1 MAETAQQ
8 NVALR
13 LGDIIRLKSPSS
25 RHGEHNKVFLVTY
38 ISSDRIDL
46 AGEDTTSL
54 QIPIRDGKLVDT
66 DLTGIEILSR
76 SGEAG
81 YARQNGLLP
90 DNWVDI
96 HFGGDVPAVFTGKIT
111 DLDEDMIEI
120 QTHPDGHKI
129 YLDFKYQGLPKDLP
143 IDKIVIR
150 EPPEDKGTE
159 DDAAREDD
167 EATVH
172 TEGAQG
178 QDKVAIVEGEDDG
191 AADTVEA
198 PIEKVREQLREML
211 LDADKIQIGEQLEAV
226 TQIVEVPEGQQ
237 RFGLEKQTNDLLDEL
252 LSTIPNEDRTRS
264 VLNNLHRM
272 IERFKQ
278 LRDSFSKFDEQGN
291 AMMPKVQ
298 GAGHKP
304 LVDSLLSLDRSL
316 MWLLPVVRSKKKL
329 YNVDVSPTEPQ
340 EDFVPLSLAEARLGA
355 TGVIGR
361 YVGNDVP
368 EGENKLAYLMNALN
382 PYLTPFEEPN
392 NVDRC
397 LFNKAVNA
405 NIACVVDT
413 LEDFYAS
420 VASNDVVK
428 RKRFL
433 IQKYNL
439 GLQRLHTE
447 DLKDGGVATKT
458 VSLTQN
464 DTACVTGL
472 LTLPEPAARFSR
484 VALPATNVLTKSDL
498 NRHFLQYWRLLRA
511 TTRVSNQVVGVDD
524 KFDMDWPKYLEG
536 YRHFSAENGSADQ
549 YENFLETVVPRTRV
563 LFDIMRKYIQG
574 ALSLH
579 SVVGCLEPFLVYQR
593 DLSFKQYEEIMDF
606 VRDRVA
612 QYKRDYVTYTRSL
625 SAIRPRKMG
634 KVRPALFDDQVFH
647 VLSKEGAESIELREL
662 LENAYNIPAGLLE
675 RHDSSE
681 ILQRLLAFDNGR
693 YYSTI
698 IAGIV
703 RLGIL
708 PSWTMTGLEDVQA
721 RLLSGEMATGKKDP
735 CAKYTLSKKYLSL
748 DALDADNGDMAYFDE
763 EYDPTRYTM
772 LSDFAAEQRDME
784 PLEFETY
791 LAARIAEGAGLS
803 DNDSLREAK
812 AIILGKRVVAAGDYA
827 VLRISDD
834 TVSASQKE
842 KKETPVDLYYKRVG
856 QRWDLDESVAP
867 STFADESKLFCNLQ
881 PGCFQ
886 FKSDCVDETTATLEA
901 DKGKI
906 DMMVKEFSDQMDWEK
921 QVTFDTIRADI
932 GYYSSIVDALRNVQE
947 KRLWRYN
954 DSQLSLGA
962 LAEEGEAVA
971 SPRAGLRELILGQS
985 DFVKKQHDIVKFC
998 VRFTRDA
1005 EAGED
1010 EYWRYC
1016 VAADVKLIPSFMLRL
1031 ASVFVQ
1037 NGDYVTALSQTC
1049 AQQGTISD
1057 DGEAWVDKHSGY
1069 VIRTIEFDTEE
1080 GYTEAGFK
1088 EKTRDQLEEDLGNA
1102 VLQAGEA
1109 DDSKKL
1115 SPLAQSV
1122 NNIISALAGFM
1133 GINIESQRDM
1143 IIRNTLVTQKRAMPS
1158 EEAYEKAVAAAAQRA
1173 ARKLPPYQSA
1183 HDESLVMLA
1192 LAYFVV
1198 GVQVSVPSVSSKK
1211 THPGCKRSFGGYPL
1225 DTDGD
1230 DSGITYVACVAHKI
1244 KSSVRPWNAIQKKTE
1259 VVLVKKIRAVIDK
1272 FILPDDA
1279 IVEKLGDKRAYLAT
1293 ESDDAVP
1300 VAVDVRN
1307 WSAFMPPLVP
1317 IDLPAPEP
1325 VSKAFQS
1332 ALKANLKNGSMKSSK
1347 DIGVLQG
1354 KVVDF
1359 ALAIIQGIGK
1369 QVREESALLAN
1380 AAGDPFLENACC
1392 NETMQTPFQYF
1403 GGKDNSLFEYNKI
1416 VGNTTDLLLD
1426 IGTFGRAPLIYDPRN
1441 TRLRYPEPT
1450 EEFSEDIIYQAF
1462 IVFCRY
1468 NSNLPVGDKLRAV
1481 CLGKP
1486 DHPLTGDTLSEQIE
1500 MLKRDGHVYSIE
1512 SLDQLMQVVNTEN
1525 IVYLG
1530 LGDKAEV
1537 GIGPLK
1543 SVLVELNASEEALPS
1558 ADSVVARPL
1567 LDKLTA
1573 LTDNFSW
1580 TLTEDTPS
1588 MRDMKNYLAR
1598 TTDEMS
1604 ARLTSFIQR
1613 NTKVSAKRAKGL
1625 RAFLADITNAGL
1637 DPTALFKA
1645 RRFLDT
1651 LLWDATSVYP
1661 TMIVQQVDYSESR
1674 IPRHWKL
1681 SQRHSADVA
1690 DFIQKH
1696 YAPLRPF
1703 YKDRGVKRVCEK
1715 VANMSSQL
1723 ELLARHTPFFP
1734 SVETAEGPRYAS
1746 VDARVSYML
1755 SGNYLLTGLMMYV
1768 DALEDDALYAASADA
1783 LTEVSLDEDA
1793 TGSFT
1798 AKAITKGQKSALS
1811 QKVGNLLLTYLEM
1824 SEKSNA
1830 MTSYTYRQVMDKVLR
1845 SKEKEKDNITSFLK
1859 EMTDE
1864 EREVENLF
1872 KNNRLER
1879 WSKGLQ
1885 KGLTQYVRETYDE
1898 EREELE
1904 RQAIRERRLGV
1915 NSVVTD
1921 MNRDIYN
1928 LDMMSEDAAAADMEA
1943 EENDMTGIADD
1954 DDYGENDDG
1963 GMLSHDD

>member
-1 MAETAQQ
+1 MTETAQR

-13 LGDIIRLKSPSS
+13 LGDIVRLKAPSS
-25 RHGEHNKVFLVTY
+25 QRGEHNKVFLVTY
-38 ISSDRIDL
+38 ISPDRIDL

-54 QIPIRDGKLVDT
+54 QIPIKDGKLIDV

-76 SGEAG
+76 SGEEG

-150 EPPEDKGTE
+150 GAPEDEGVRYE
-159 DDAAREDD
+159 DDATSTEGTSGEDT
-167 EATVH
+167 ATV
-172 TEGAQG
+172 
-178 QDKVAIVEGEDDG
+178 VEGEDEG
-191 AADTVEA
+191 AADTVEV

-211 LDADKIQIGEQLEAV
+211 LDADKIQIGEQLDAV
-226 TQIVEVPEGQQ
+226 TQVVEVPEGQQ

-252 LSTIPNEDRTRS
+252 LSTVPNEERTRS

-272 IERFKQ
+272 VERFKQ
-278 LRDSFSKFDEQGN
+278 LRVSFSKFDEHGN

-304 LVDSLLSLDRSL
+304 LVETLLSLDRSL
-316 MWLLPVVRSKKKL
+316 LWLLPVVRSKKKL

-340 EDFVPLSLAEARLGA
+340 EDFVALSLAEARLGA
-355 TGVIGR
+355 TGAIER
-361 YVGNDVP
+361 YMGNDVP

-382 PYLTPFEEPN
+382 PYLTPFEAPN
-392 NVDRC
+392 DVDRC
-397 LFNKAVNA
+397 LFSKTVGA
-405 NIACVVDT
+405 NLACVVDT

-439 GLQRLHTE
+439 GLQRLQAE
-447 DLKDGGVATKT
+447 DQKDGSVLTKT
-458 VSLTQN
+458 VSLTPN

-472 LTLPEPAARFSR
+472 LTLPEPAVRFSR
-484 VALPATNVLTKSDL
+484 VTLPATNVLTKADL
-498 NRHFLQYWRLLRA
+498 NRHFLQYWKLLRA
-511 TTRVSNQVVGVDD
+511 TTRVSSQVVASDD
-524 KFDMDWPKYLEG
+524 KFDMDWPNYLEG
-536 YRHFSAENGSADQ
+536 YRHFSTEKSGSDQ
-549 YENFLETVVPRTRV
+549 YESFLETVIPRTRV

-579 SVVGCLEPFLVYQR
+579 SVVGCLEPFLIYQR

-612 QYKRDYVTYTRSL
+612 QYKRDYVTYVRSL
-625 SAIRPRKMG
+625 SAIRPRKAN
-634 KVRPALFDDQVFH
+634 KVRPALFDDDMFH
-647 VLSKEGAESIELREL
+647 VLSKEGEEHMELREL
-662 LENAYNIPAGLLE
+662 LEKAYELPDGLLE

-681 ILQRLLAFDNGR
+681 ILRRLLAFDNAR
-693 YYSTI
+693 YYSTV

-703 RLGIL
+703 RLGVL

-721 RLLSGEMATGKKDP
+721 RLLSGEMQTEKKDP

-748 DALDADNGDMAYFDE
+748 DALDADNGDTAYFDE
-763 EYDPTRYTM
+763 EYDPTRYTTVT
-772 LSDFAAEQRDME
+772 DYAAEQRDME
-784 PLEFETY
+784 PSEFETY

-803 DNDSLREAK
+803 DDDSLREAK
-812 AIILGKRVVAAGDYA
+812 AVILGKREVAPGDYA
-827 VLRISDD
+827 VLRVSDA
-834 TVSASQKE
+834 VGEGEKE
-842 KKETPVDLYYKRVG
+842 KPTDLYYKRVG

-886 FKSDCVDETTATLEA
+886 FKSDCIDKTSAAAEA

-906 DMMVKEFSDQMDWEK
+906 DVMVKEFSDQMDWER
-921 QVTFDTIRADI
+921 QVTFDTIRADV
-932 GYYSSIVDALRNVQE
+932 GYYSSIVDALRNVHA
-947 KRLWRYN
+947 KRLWQYN
-954 DSQLSLGA
+954 DTQVSLGA
-962 LAEEGEAVA
+962 LADEEETTA

-998 VRFTRDA
+998 ARFTRDA

-1016 VAADVKLIPSFMLRL
+1016 DTANVKLIPSFMLRL

-1037 NGDYVTALSQTC
+1037 NGDYVAALSQVC

-1069 VIRTIEFDTEE
+1069 TIRTIEFDTDE

-1102 VLQAGEA
+1102 VLQSGEA

-1158 EEAYEKAVAAAAQRA
+1158 EEAYERAAAAAAQRS
-1173 ARKLPPYQSA
+1173 ARKLPSYQSA
-1183 HDESLVMLA
+1183 YDESLVILA

-1198 GVQVSVPSVSSKK
+1198 GVQVSVPSISSKK
-1211 THPGCKRSFGGYPL
+1211 THPGCKRSFSGYPL
-1225 DTDGD
+1225 DADGD
-1230 DSGITYVACVAHKI
+1230 DSGLTYVACVAHKI
-1244 KSSVRPWNAIQKKTE
+1244 KSSVRPWAAIQKKTE
-1259 VVLVKKIRAVIDK
+1259 VVLVKKIRAIIDK
-1272 FILPDDA
+1272 FILTDDA
-1279 IVEKLGDKRAYLAT
+1279 IVEKLVDKRAYLTT

-1307 WSAFMPPLVP
+1307 WSSFMPPLVP

-1332 ALKANLKNGSMKSSK
+1332 ALKSNLKNGSMKSSR
-1347 DIGVLQG
+1347 DIGVLQA

-1369 QVREESALLAN
+1369 QVREEAALLAN
-1380 AAGDPFLENACC
+1380 AAGEPFLENACC

-1403 GGKDNSLFEYNKI
+1403 AGKDNTLFEYNKI
-1416 VGNTTDLLLD
+1416 AGNTTDLLLD
-1426 IGTFGRAPLIYDPRN
+1426 IGAFGRAPLIYDPRN
-1441 TRLRYPEPT
+1441 TRLRYPDPSEG
-1450 EEFSEDIIYQAF
+1450 FSENVIYQAF
-1462 IVFCRY
+1462 IVLCRY
-1468 NSNLPVGDKLRAV
+1468 NSNLPLGDKLRAV

-1500 MLKRDGHVYSIE
+1500 MLKKDGHMYSVE
-1512 SLDQLMQVVNTEN
+1512 SLDQLMQVINSEN
-1525 IVYLG
+1525 IVHLG
-1530 LGDKAEV
+1530 LEDKVEV
-1537 GIGPLK
+1537 GIAPLR
-1543 SVLVELNASEEALPS
+1543 SVLADLNAAE
-1558 ADSVVARPL
+1558 DGGRDIGIARPL
-1567 LDKLTA
+1567 LDKLTT
-1573 LTDNFSW
+1573 LTDDFSW
-1580 TLTEDTPS
+1580 TLTADTPS

-1598 TTDEMS
+1598 TTNEMS

-1613 NTKVSAKRAKGL
+1613 NTKVSAKRAKAL
-1625 RAFLADITNAGL
+1625 RAFLAQVTDA
-1637 DPTALFKA
+1637 DHPPAQLFKG
-1645 RRFLDT
+1645 RHFLNT
-1651 LLWDATSVYP
+1651 FLWDATSVYP
-1661 TMIVQQVDYSESR
+1661 TMIAEQVDYNESR

-1681 SQRHSADVA
+1681 SQRHSADIA

-1696 YAPLRPF
+1696 YVSLRPF
-1703 YKDRGVKRVCEK
+1703 YKDKGVKRACEI
-1715 VANMSSQL
+1715 VANASSRL
-1723 ELLARHTPFFP
+1723 ELLAHHTPFFP
-1734 SVETAEGPRYAS
+1734 PVQTAEGERYAS
-1746 VDARVSYML
+1746 IDARVSHML
-1755 SGNYLLTGLMMYV
+1755 ASNYLLTGLTLYI
-1768 DALEDDALYAASADA
+1768 DALEDDALYTAAPAA
-1783 LTEVSLDEDA
+1783 LTEVSLEEDA
-1793 TGSFT
+1793 AGSFT
-1798 AKAITKGQKSALS
+1798 AKAITKGQKSAVS
-1811 QKVGNLLLTYLEM
+1811 QKVANLLLTYLEM
-1824 SEKSNA
+1824 AEKSNA
-1830 MTSYTYRQVMDKVLR
+1830 MTSYTYQQVMDKVLR

-1904 RQAIRERRLGV
+1904 RQAIRENRLGV
-1915 NSVVTD
+1915 KSVVTD

-1928 LDMMSEDAAAADMEA
+1928 LDMMAEDAAEADMDAEA
-1943 EENDMTGIADD
+1943 NDMTGIADD
-1954 DDYGENDDG
+1954 DDYGEDDDG
-1963 GMLSHDD
+1963 GALSYDD